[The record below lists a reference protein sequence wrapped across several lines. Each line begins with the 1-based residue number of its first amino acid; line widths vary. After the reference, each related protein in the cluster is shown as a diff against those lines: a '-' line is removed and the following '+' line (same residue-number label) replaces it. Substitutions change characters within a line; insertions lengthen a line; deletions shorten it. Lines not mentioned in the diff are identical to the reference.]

1 MESLRE
7 GSLDMAVA
15 AAEPVQQLRERKAES
30 NLSTTRSASKLGKD
44 AVSGSPTP
52 LKQVVM
58 VFAFV
63 GFLMWVAY
71 KVATG
76 KYYTPRSNFGFYL
89 GVVGSVMMLALL
101 AYPLRKHVRFM
112 HRWGALKHWFRWHMI
127 MGIVG
132 PTLIL
137 FHSTFH
143 LRSLNATIALVSM
156 LIVMASGVIGRFVYT
171 RIHYGLYGSRA
182 TLERVQQEF
191 TGQSDDMRPRFH
203 MVPRVEEWL
212 KSYARR
218 GNQVD
223 RSLVTMWWHLFSLGW
238 KRRLC
243 AFRCARELRAI
254 LRRERHP
261 EFPGGAPEAI
271 HLAKRFL
278 REAERVAEFTTYE
291 RLFSLWHILHIPLIY
306 LLAASTVFH
315 IIAVYMY

>member
-1 MESLRE
+1 
-7 GSLDMAVA
+7 MAV
-15 AAEPVQQLRERKAES
+15 AEPVQRLREGKAES
-30 NLSTTRSASKLGKD
+30 IQSTRRPTHGAGKD
-44 AVSGSPTP
+44 AASSSSTP
-52 LKQVVM
+52 LKQVM
-58 VFAFV
+58 VFTFV
-63 GFLMWVAY
+63 GFLLWVAY
-71 KVATG
+71 KVASG

-89 GVVGSVMMLALL
+89 GVVGSLMMVALL

-127 MGIVG
+127 MGIVA

-143 LRSLNATIALVSM
+143 LRSLNATIALASM
-156 LIVMASGVIGRFVYT
+156 LIVVASGVIGRFVYT

-191 TGQSDDMRPRFH
+191 AGRSDDMRSRFH

-212 KSYARR
+212 KSFGRVA
-218 GNQVD
+218 NQAE
-223 RSLVTMWWHLFSLGW
+223 RSFVTMWWHLFFLGW
-238 KRRLC
+238 KRRHC
-243 AFRCARELRAI
+243 AFRCARELRTI

-261 EFPGGAPEAI
+261 EFRGGAPEAI